1 MKSLAFSLIFSCE
14 SIDAN
19 SQHFILELHQ
29 DCAALKTKTKKQRNI
44 KDGHIHRNS
53 FFLFAKAYS

>member
-1 MKSLAFSLIFSCE
+1 MNSVAFSLIFSCE

-29 DCAALKTKTKKQRNI
+29 DCAALKTKTNKQTNI
-44 KDGHIHRNS
+44 KDGLIQRNW
-53 FFLFAKAYS
+53 FWKLLLLE